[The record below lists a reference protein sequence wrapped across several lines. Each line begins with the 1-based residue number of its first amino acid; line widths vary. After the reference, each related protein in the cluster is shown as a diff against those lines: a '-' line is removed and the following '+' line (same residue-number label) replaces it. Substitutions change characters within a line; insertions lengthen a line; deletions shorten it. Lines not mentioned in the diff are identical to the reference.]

1 MPLGP
6 LGDETPPL
14 CRHITKEAALHVLL
28 AMQKVVGSNPI
39 SRFGRPAICGSLSLD
54 QSGSASA
61 SGRTDSGLAGEAS
74 VGRLQESAGLQ
85 AILVGSN
92 RRASAGCTERQT
104 FCLLRPLAG
113 SSCNYAFSRAD
124 ACRAGY
130 HRSGSAAP
138 VRFQSGNREVNL
150 GPPRRAIAD
159 CHVRCDVRARRRGTL
174 VLDLVPTRCAITHGR
189 ARAAPDSRGI
199 ELLAEFGLPQLAQ
212 LPPLCRGRV
221 QAALI
226 QRLLARPRR
235 RHSTCVTGT
244 CSRAP

>member
-1 MPLGP
+1 MKWRVLNTPRSSFSPQTSGNRREIPDTGVSYASVTQRVCRQFVAGP
-6 LGDETPPL
+6 LPHL
-14 CRHITKEAALHVLL
+14 LL
-28 AMQKVVGSNPI
+28 AMQKVEGSNPI

-74 VGRLQESAGLQ
+74 VARLQESAGLQ

-138 VRFQSGNREVNL
+138 VRFQVRK
-150 GPPRRAIAD
+150 PRGKPRPAPKSHRRLSCSLRCQSSSPRNARFGSRAD
-159 CHVRCDVRARRRGTL
+159 TL
-174 VLDLVPTRCAITHGR
+174 RDH
-189 ARAAPDSRGI
+189 ARAG
-199 ELLAEFGLPQLAQ
+199 
-212 LPPLCRGRV
+212 
-221 QAALI
+221 
-226 QRLLARPRR
+226 AR
-235 RHSTCVTGT
+235 SSG
-244 CSRAP
+244 

>member
-1 MPLGP
+1 LP
-6 LGDETPPL
+6 
-14 CRHITKEAALHVLL
+14 CRRSWVRIPSAA
-28 AMQKVVGSNPI
+28 SE
-39 SRFGRPAICGSLSLD
+39 RPAICRSLSLD

-61 SGRTDSGLAGEAS
+61 SRRTDSGLAGEAS

-92 RRASAGCTERQT
+92 PKSVCRLHRTSN
-104 FCLLRPLAG
+104 LLPAATVSRLFY
-113 SSCNYAFSRAD
+113 NYAFLRTD

-130 HRSGSAAP
+130 HRCGSAAP

-199 ELLAEFGLPQLAQ
+199 ELVAEFGLPQLAQ